1 MIKKETL
8 AGAGCVAVALVLA
21 VGSYLIPTGNKGSK
35 TLHSVTHTSSRKTV
49 KIHHLKDGRYYFRDH
64 DDDIYY
70 WYFIS
75 ANSGTESTLS
85 TFLPREGQWV
95 RSALPPEEE
104 LEEGQ
109 FETDITVNEETGA
122 PIAEVE
128 SQAVGDGTDTNSG
141 AAEAPSAPADS
152 GSTDSGTSDSGGGD
166 SGGGDCCNL
175 D

>member
-1 MIKKETL
+1 MSNKQFGIL
-8 AGAGCVAVALVLA
+8 AFIAAMVIFAIAA
-21 VGSYLIPTGNKGSK
+21 IFIGNN
-35 TLHSVTHTSSRKTV
+35 THEVQKPRPHTKVRQQIV
-49 KIHHLKDGRYYFRDH
+49 HHLKDGRYYFQDRDG
-64 DDDIYY
+64 DEIYY

-75 ANSGTESTLS
+75 ANSGMESTLPTS
-85 TFLPREGQWV
+85 LPREGQWV

-109 FETDITVNEETGA
+109 FEADITVNEDNGS

-141 AAEAPSAPADS
+141 ASDSTAAPSDSGADS
-152 GSTDSGTSDSGGGD
+152 SDSGGGD
-166 SGGGDCCNL
+166 SGGGDGGS